1 MIKRWVPRILLAA
14 TVTIGI
20 AVAFTWWQDR
30 GLKVVEER
38 LEAEDAAGAL
48 AAVDRFLDQHPN
60 HSRAIRLRAR
70 SLVVLGKPEEAL
82 RLFAEVGADKPDAV
96 RAWAKAYLA
105 LGQFDPALQVL
116 ESLAQIEGLRPAQ
129 PQH

>member
-14 TVTIGI
+14 AVTIGI

-30 GLKVVEER
+30 GLKVVEDR

-48 AAVDRFLDQHPN
+48 AAVDRFLDQHP
-60 HSRAIRLRAR
+60 
-70 SLVVLGKPEEAL
+70 
-82 RLFAEVGADKPDAV
+82 DKPDAV

-105 LGQFDPALQVL
+105 LGQFDPALQAL

>member
-14 TVTIGI
+14 AVTIGI

-30 GLKVVEER
+30 GLKVFEDR

-70 SLVVLGKPEEAL
+70 SPVV
-82 RLFAEVGADKPDAV
+82 
-96 RAWAKAYLA
+96 W
-105 LGQFDPALQVL
+105 
-116 ESLAQIEGLRPAQ
+116 
-129 PQH
+129 